1 MNQSLNG
8 SNMFKASYLFK
19 FLIMLNSMK
28 SFVGGKILERN
39 ELKNIMGGKEEYLCQ
54 CNGDYSGTASTP
66 NGCAAL
72 CA

>member
-1 MNQSLNG
+1 
-8 SNMFKASYLFK
+8 
-19 FLIMLNSMK
+19 MLNSMK